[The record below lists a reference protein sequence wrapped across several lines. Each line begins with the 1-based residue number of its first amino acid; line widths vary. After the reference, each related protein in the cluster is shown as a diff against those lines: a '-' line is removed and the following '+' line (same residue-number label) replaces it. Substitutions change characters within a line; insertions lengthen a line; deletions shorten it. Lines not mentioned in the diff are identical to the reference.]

1 MPTSRAMAIFVLTIT
16 MMTTT
21 QLIAL
26 SLVHVCGVIMSINRI
41 SHWYMYTVA

>member
-1 MPTSRAMAIFVLTIT
+1 MPTSRAMAIFVLIITT
-16 MMTTT
+16 MMTT

-26 SLVHVCGVIMSINRI
+26 SLVHVCGVIMFINRI